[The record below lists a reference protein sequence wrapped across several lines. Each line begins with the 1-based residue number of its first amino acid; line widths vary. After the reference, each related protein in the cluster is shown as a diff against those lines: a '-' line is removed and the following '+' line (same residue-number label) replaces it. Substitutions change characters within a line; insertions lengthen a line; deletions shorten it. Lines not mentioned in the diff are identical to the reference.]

1 MASLVSILIPC
12 HNAAPWIAQ
21 TLESALAQTWPDR
34 EIIVVDDGSTDNS
47 REIVSRFA
55 GQGVRLIAQGQA
67 GAATARNHAFR
78 ECRGDFI
85 KFLDAD
91 DLLAPGMLS
100 TQVRALAQRSGHIAY
115 AEWARFTT
123 SPATAVLRPRPEW
136 QDASG
141 LEWLLAAWDD
151 GEPMMQCGQYLL
163 PRSLIE
169 RTGTWN
175 EHLSLIDDFEFFT
188 RVTLASDGVLFTPG
202 VPLLYRS
209 SIAGSLSARR
219 SARAWHSAA
228 RSALLGAGY
237 LLEAEDSPRT
247 RAAAAKVLQ
256 EIVYSMYPSV
266 PDEVTALEQR
276 IAALGG
282 SPLHAQGG
290 KVFQFASHV
299 FGWKAARWLQIL
311 AGRHPWPAR
320 SVRQPNSQPATAL

>member
-21 TLESALAQTWPDR
+21 TLESVLAQTWLNR
-34 EIIVVDDGSTDNS
+34 EIIVVDDGSTDGS

-55 GQGVRLIAQGQA
+55 SRSVRLIAQRQA
-67 GAATARNHAFR
+67 GAAAARNHAFR
-78 ECRGDFI
+78 ECRGDFV

-91 DLLAPGMLS
+91 DLLAPEMLS
-100 TQVRALAQRSGHIAY
+100 AQVHALAERSGHIAY

-136 QDASG
+136 RDANG

-163 PRSLIE
+163 PRSLLQ
-169 RTGTWN
+169 RAGTWD
-175 EHLSLIDDFEFFT
+175 EHLTLIDDFEFFT
-188 RVTLASDGVLFTPG
+188 RITLAGSGVIFTPG
-202 VPLLYRS
+202 APLFYRS
-209 SIAGSLSARR
+209 NLPGSLSARR
-219 SARAWHSAA
+219 SAQAWHSAA
-228 RSALLGAGY
+228 QSTLLGTGY

-256 EIVYSMYPSV
+256 GLAYSMYPSLPEDIAV
-266 PDEVTALEQR
+266 LER
-276 IAALGG
+276 RVAVLGG
-282 SPLHAQGG
+282 SPLRAQGG
-290 KVFQFASHV
+290 KGFQLASRV

-311 AGRHPWPAR
+311 SGKHPWPVR
-320 SVRQPNSQPATAL
+320 SARQPKPQPAATA